1 MFRGATLLAGC
12 CLLSAGPVSAQILTE
27 QQALARMRA
36 EYPHVQALRLT
47 VRELEADV
55 RERTVL
61 TNPIVS
67 YTRENAGPTADDF
80 LLVSQELPPWG
91 RRRLLGEAA
100 GRLVS
105 AAEAGV
111 EADLLAVE
119 TDLRLVFT
127 DLLEAQ
133 EQVRSLEAG
142 MVQLGA
148 LAAVLRTREEQGEGP
163 RFDRLRVEREEA
175 DVQTDLAVAQIG
187 RRMAQARLAAFF
199 ATGTDPE
206 GLSAAGNLDAR
217 RALSDTTALMARA
230 LERRSD
236 YRALTLHVARWETE
250 RRAADRLRLPGAL
263 LTGGMKRAESS
274 GSGDIGYAVTAALS
288 VPVFDRG
295 QVQVARADAGRAR
308 VEAERRALAAR
319 IAADVSAAHAAATR
333 YRELA
338 DRYRA
343 ASVERATELV
353 TIVTA
358 AYEEGEFGILEL
370 LDAHH
375 VTLRAQLRLL
385 ELSAAARR
393 AAIDLDRAVGEE
405 MTP

>member
-1 MFRGATLLAGC
+1 LLAGC
-12 CLLSAGPVSAQILTE
+12 CLLSAGQVSAQILTE

-36 EYPHVQALRLT
+36 EYPHVQVLRLT

-67 YTRENAGPTADDF
+67 YTREDTGLTADDF
-80 LLVSQELPPWG
+80 LLVSQEFSSWG

-100 GRLVS
+100 GRLVD

-119 TDLRLVFT
+119 TNLRLVFT

-142 MVQLGA
+142 MIQLRA
-148 LAAVLRTREEQGEGP
+148 LVTVLRQREEEGEGP

-175 DVQTDLAVAQIG
+175 DVETDLAVAQIG
-187 RRMAQARLAAFF
+187 RRMAQARLVAFF
-199 ATGTDPE
+199 APGIDPE
-206 GLSAAGNLDAR
+206 GLSAAGNLGAR
-217 RALSDTTALMARA
+217 RALSDTTSLRARA

-250 RRAADRLRLPGAL
+250 RRAADRLRLPAAL
-263 LTGGMKRAESS
+263 LTGGMKRADSS
-274 GSGDIGYAVTAALS
+274 GAGDIGYAVTAALS

-319 IAADVSAAHAAATR
+319 IAADVSAAHAAAIR
-333 YRELA
+333 YRDLA

-343 ASVERATELV
+343 VSVERATELV

-358 AYEEGEFGILEL
+358 AYEEGEYGILEL
-370 LDAHH
+370 LDARR